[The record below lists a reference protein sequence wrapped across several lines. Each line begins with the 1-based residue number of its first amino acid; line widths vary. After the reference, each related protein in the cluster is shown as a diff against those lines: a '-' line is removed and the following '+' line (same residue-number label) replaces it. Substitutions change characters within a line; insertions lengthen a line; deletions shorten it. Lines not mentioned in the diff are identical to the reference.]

1 MSVPPTRRRL
11 GLEVKGRDGR
21 ESLKLEHS
29 RIRLNF

>member
-11 GLEVKGRDGR
+11 GLEAKGRDGS